1 MKKALKWIA
10 IVIGSLVAVVAVA
23 AIGLSFSA
31 NTRLNK
37 TYTVQPAPLDIPEE
51 AAAIDRGAYIYSTSC
66 AGCHGDNLAG
76 TPFFN
81 DPALGS
87 IPASNLTAG
96 VGGIGAV
103 YSDSDWVRAIRHG
116 VNPQGKPLM
125 VMPSL
130 AFWHFS
136 DQDLGAVIAY
146 VKSATPVDNDLGQ
159 KSLKPVGRIL
169 LSVGAFGDILAAE
182 VLDHDALRPSAPPQ
196 AVTADYGQY
205 LVDTLDCRSCHAA
218 TLVGGQS
225 PEPGAPSSPDLT
237 PAGILSVWSSAD
249 FIQTMRTGST
259 PYGRQLDPAFMP
271 YEEYSRLTDE
281 DLTAIFLYLQSL
293 PVTETAGK

>member
-1 MKKALKWIA
+1 MKKIFKWIA

-31 NTRLNK
+31 NARLNK
-37 TYTVQPAPLDIPEE
+37 TYTVQPAPLDIPVE
-51 AAAIDRGAYIYSTSC
+51 AAAIERGAYIYSTTC

-87 IPASNLTAG
+87 IPAPNLTAG
-96 VGGIGAV
+96 AGGIGDV
-103 YSDSDWVRAIRHG
+103 FSDTDWVRAIRHG
-116 VNPQGKPLM
+116 IDPQGKPLM

-146 VKSATPVDNDLGQ
+146 VKSATPVDNNLGQ
-159 KSLKPVGRIL
+159 KALKPVGRIL
-169 LSVGAFGDILAAE
+169 LATGALGDVLAAE
-182 VLDHDALRPSAPPQ
+182 ALDHNAPRPSTPPQ

-218 TLVGGQS
+218 NLAGGQS
-225 PEPGAPSSPDLT
+225 TEPGAPPSPDLT
-237 PAGILSVWSSAD
+237 PAGTLSIWSSTD
-249 FIQTMRTGST
+249 FIQTMRTGIT
-259 PYGRQLDPAFMP
+259 PYSRQLDPAFMP

-293 PVTETAGK
+293 PVTETGGK

>member
-1 MKKALKWIA
+1 MKKVLKWIV
-10 IVIGSLVAVVAVA
+10 IVIGGLVAVVAVA

-31 NTRLNK
+31 TTRLNK
-37 TYTVQPAPLDIPEE
+37 TYTVQPAPLVISED
-51 AAAIDRGAYIYSTSC
+51 AAAIERGAYIYNTTC

-87 IPASNLTAG
+87 IPAPNLTAG
-96 VGGIGAV
+96 AGGIGDAF
-103 YSDSDWVRAIRHG
+103 SDTDWVRAIRHG
-116 VNPQGKPLM
+116 IDPQGKPLM

-130 AFWHFS
+130 AFWHFN

-146 VKSATPVDNDLGQ
+146 IKSVPPVNNDLGQ
-159 KSLKPVGRIL
+159 KALKPVGRIL
-169 LSVGAFGDILAAE
+169 LSVGAFGDVLAAE
-182 VLDHDALRPSAPPQ
+182 VLEHNAPRPSAPPQ

-218 TLVGGQS
+218 NLAGGQS
-225 PEPGAPSSPDLT
+225 SEPGAPPSPDLT
-237 PAGILSVWSSAD
+237 PAGTLSIWSDAD
-249 FIQTMRTGST
+249 FIQTMRTGTT
-259 PYGRQLDPAFMP
+259 PYSRQLDPAFMP
-271 YEEYSRLTDE
+271 YEVYGRLTDE

-293 PVTETAGK
+293 PVTETTGK